1 MLSEIHSEG
10 KEGVIKLIFL
20 PIIAILLGLYLLIS
34 GIRNALKDTKNIKG
48 KFRRSFMTVLRITWD
63 LISEEGQRIF
73 FGAVFIVAGILVF
86 LVV

>member
-1 MLSEIHSEG
+1 M
-10 KEGVIKLIFL
+10 IFL
-20 PIIAILLGLYLLIS
+20 PILAILLGLYLLIS
-34 GIRNALKDTKNIKG
+34 GIRNALKDTKNIGG
-48 KFRRSFMTVLRITWD
+48 KFRRSFMTVLRIAWD

>member
-1 MLSEIHSEG
+1 M
-10 KEGVIKLIFL
+10 IFL
-20 PIIAILLGLYLLIS
+20 PIIAILLGLYLFIS
-34 GIRNALKDTKNIKG
+34 GIRSVLKETKNIKG
-48 KFRRSFMTVLRITWD
+48 KFSRGLVTLLGVDWD

>member
-1 MLSEIHSEG
+1 M
-10 KEGVIKLIFL
+10 IFL
-20 PIIAILLGLYLLIS
+20 PILAILLGLYLLIS
-34 GIRNALKDTKNIKG
+34 GIRNALKDTKNIRG
-48 KFRRSFMTVLRITWD
+48 KLKRSFMTVLRIAWD

>member
-1 MLSEIHSEG
+1 
-10 KEGVIKLIFL
+10 
-20 PIIAILLGLYLLIS
+20 
-34 GIRNALKDTKNIKG
+34 
-48 KFRRSFMTVLRITWD
+48 MTVLRIAWD

>member
-1 MLSEIHSEG
+1 
-10 KEGVIKLIFL
+10 LIFL

-34 GIRNALKDTKNIKG
+34 GIRNALKDTKNIRG